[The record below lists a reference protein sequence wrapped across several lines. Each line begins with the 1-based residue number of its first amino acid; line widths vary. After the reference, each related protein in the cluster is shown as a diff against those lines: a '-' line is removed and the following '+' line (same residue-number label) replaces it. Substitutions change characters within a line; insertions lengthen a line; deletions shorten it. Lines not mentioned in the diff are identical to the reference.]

1 MDVTNFIEQLIRGRQ
16 SKRGFLDRPVSIETV
31 RGILSVAKYAPS
43 SSNTQPWRCYV
54 LTGNARDKISNAAV
68 EAYRA
73 GPEKLV
79 PEYPFFPEE
88 LPAPFSSRFNTFR
101 GTLGDA
107 QGVHRSDIVG
117 RRRDVERQFRFFD
130 APVGLIF
137 TMDRRLEWA
146 SFLCYGCFL
155 QNIML
160 AARAEGLDT
169 CPQQIWSL
177 QSAVLRAGLD
187 IPEGEMVVAGMSL
200 GYADNSIPENN
211 MVLHKLEVD
220 EFVSFIDA

>member
-1 MDVTNFIEQLIRGRQ
+1 
-16 SKRGFLDRPVSIETV
+16 
-31 RGILSVAKYAPS
+31 
-43 SSNTQPWRCYV
+43 
-54 LTGNARDKISNAAV
+54 
-68 EAYRA
+68 
-73 GPEKLV
+73 
-79 PEYPFFPEE
+79 
-88 LPAPFSSRFNTFR
+88 
-101 GTLGDA
+101 
-107 QGVHRSDIVG
+107 
-117 RRRDVERQFRFFD
+117 VERQFRFFG

-177 QSAVLRAGLD
+177 QSAVLRAGLG
-187 IPEGEMVVAGMSL
+187 IPDGEMVVAGMSL

-211 MVLHKLEVD
+211 MALHKLELD